1 VTGSGRNEGLCN
13 TWTATDVEC
22 REGLMRIHLLG
33 LATLLVLGTTS
44 SAYGQARQTAPPPAA
59 AAAKTVTVS
68 VTYTGKGAVD
78 AKHNVLVFLFAD
90 PNVGPGSIPISGP
103 QVMEKNGSTV
113 TFKDVSTTPVYIVA
127 VYDEQGGYTGQNP
140 PPAGTPIG
148 MYSKDA
154 KSPPAP
160 VTPGPKTVLK
170 MSFSDAKRFGK

>member
-1 VTGSGRNEGLCN
+1 
-13 TWTATDVEC
+13 
-22 REGLMRIHLLG
+22 MRRHLLG
-33 LATLLVLGTTS
+33 LGLILLAGTAS
-44 SAYGQARQTAPPPAA
+44 SPFAQAQKPPPPAA
-59 AAAKTVTVS
+59 AAAKNVTVT

-90 PNVGPGSIPISGP
+90 PNIGPGSNPLGGP
-103 QVMEKNGSTV
+103 QVMQKNGSTV
-113 TFKDVSTTPVYIVA
+113 TFKDVSTAPVYIVA
-127 VYDEQGGYTGQNP
+127 VYDEQGGYDGQSGP

-148 MYSKDA
+148 MYSKDP